1 MSVCV
6 PLEIFTT
13 ATAKKAE
20 ILGRLDTRCLSLII
34 IIIKE
39 GCKKTIKL

>member
-20 ILGRLDTRCLSLII
+20 ILGKLDTRN
-34 IIIKE
+34 KE
-39 GCKKTIKL
+39 GCKRTIKF